1 MYKRIE
7 SQLVLNGISKK
18 ELTEQVG
25 IAYNILLAKMRGE
38 REFTL
43 KEAHEIKQILHSE
56 EPIEELFLLSA

>member
-18 ELTEQVG
+18 ELAEQVG
-25 IAYNILLAKMRGE
+25 IAYNTLLAKMRGE

-43 KEAHEIKQILHSE
+43 KEAREIKQILHSE